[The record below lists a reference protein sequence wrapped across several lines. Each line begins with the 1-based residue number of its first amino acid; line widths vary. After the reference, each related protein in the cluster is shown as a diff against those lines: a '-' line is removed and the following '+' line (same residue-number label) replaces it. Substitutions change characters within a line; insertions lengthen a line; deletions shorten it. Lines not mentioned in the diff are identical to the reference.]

1 MSKTR
6 RIGRKKADVARMQR
20 VTETTIRPTGTST
33 AVSCD
38 ELTRVAKLL
47 DELAEDSRYELRSVQ
62 ASNTPAREQLT
73 SEAIAYNRSA
83 KRLRSLVL
91 AAVKGR

>member
-1 MSKTR
+1 
-6 RIGRKKADVARMQR
+6 MQR

-33 AVSCD
+33 AVSYD
-38 ELTRVAKLL
+38 ELTRVANLL
-47 DELAEDSRYELRSVQ
+47 DEMAEDSRYELRSVQ
-62 ASNTPAREQLT
+62 ASNAPAREQLML
-73 SEAIAYNRSA
+73 EMIAYNRSA